1 MLWTVCGIS
10 CHSLEHREGPFH
22 IPCLSAR
29 KVLYANRSSVCNKLG
44 VWPPGICIPSH
55 PGREANPHSNSS
67 SWGRRWMATIP
78 LVGMNHFRRTW
89 NTTGVNGETY
99 SPSWKKY
106 WFLVATMLKDL
117 TLSHGG
123 RYMHFPVQARKPSE
137 PYLCEFNKDGVVSLS
152 LLFRWSKMA
161 PSHMMSIPRLVLCSE
176 IPVTQGK
183 MMNRTEL
190 DIEIDEE
197 IYYSDSKVVLG
208 YIQNESR
215 RFYVHNAA
223 APSQGRYI
231 NTARNPAD
239 LATRYVTPQ
248 LETDRIAMDTGTLI
262 SMESAATAS
271 SFTPGGTP
279 QRKKPWGEKGSHH
292 LCQIN
297 TLTPKS

>member
-1 MLWTVCGIS
+1 
-10 CHSLEHREGPFH
+10 
-22 IPCLSAR
+22 
-29 KVLYANRSSVCNKLG
+29 
-44 VWPPGICIPSH
+44 
-55 PGREANPHSNSS
+55 
-67 SWGRRWMATIP
+67 
-78 LVGMNHFRRTW
+78 
-89 NTTGVNGETY
+89 
-99 SPSWKKY
+99 
-106 WFLVATMLKDL
+106 
-117 TLSHGG
+117 
-123 RYMHFPVQARKPSE
+123 MHFPVQARKPSE
-137 PYLCEFNKDGVVSLS
+137 PYLREFNKDGVVSLS

-215 RFYVHNAA
+215 GFYVHNAT

-279 QRKKPWGEKGSHH
+279 QRKKP
-292 LCQIN
+292 
-297 TLTPKS
+297 